1 MSLHRLWNRH
11 QVLILLLCLFNVGSP
26 PHAGAQDN
34 TLEQPWKLL
43 KEHRT
48 HILNLSSD
56 NEALTFHQTFMASP
70 EKQPR
75 SSIRR
80 QPSRSKA
87 SPQRLS
93 QEMQT
98 AITSFWAAMATI
110 GYIQEFR
117 VSPEVPL
124 SPHTSTERAFPSDT
138 QRQWIT
144 AKPLLG
150 GFADLMTF
158 NEQLMAWPEEAL
170 RTLPPDHDFSQFS
183 VFDDQFVTSPGAN
196 VDKQSWITL
205 FQNFGYKGIEKRLDD
220 SWQNKHSEIQLSV
233 SEPLKQ
239 SSIQY
244 YIETRLRP
252 ILYIHFLEQ
261 GIQTETQAYQV
272 AWESWQRIQQ
282 RQQLEQTHEA
292 MKRLCGTWKWVI
304 HNHQNHGDH
313 KATMTFIRP
322 GDETPSQVQPS
333 TILIHGDTVYLKWT
347 FSQGIQEDSLLLSNH
362 DARLEG
368 TFTNSLGP
376 YGSISGQRLSA
387 CPH

>member
-1 MSLHRLWNRH
+1 MSLHRLWNGP
-11 QVLILLLCLFNVGSP
+11 QVLILLLCLSNVGSP
-26 PHAGAQDN
+26 PHAEAQN
-34 TLEQPWKLL
+34 TLEQPWNLL
-43 KEHRT
+43 KEHRA
-48 HILNLSSD
+48 HILELSSD

-87 SPQRLS
+87 SLQPLS

-110 GYIQEFR
+110 DYIQEFR
-117 VSPEVPL
+117 VRPEGAL
-124 SPHTSTERAFPSDT
+124 SLRTSTERPFPSDI

-144 AKPLLG
+144 TKPLLG

-158 NEQLMAWPEEAL
+158 KEQLMAWPEQTL

-183 VFDDQFVTSPGAN
+183 VFDDQFGTSPGA
-196 VDKQSWITL
+196 DTQSWISL
-205 FQNFGYKGIEKRLDD
+205 FQTLGYKGIEKRLNDA
-220 SWQNKHSEIQLSV
+220 WQNEHTEIQPSV
-233 SEPLKQ
+233 PDPLKL

-261 GIQTETQAYQV
+261 AIQTETQAYQV
-272 AWESWQRIQQ
+272 AWESWHRLQQ
-282 RQQLEQTHEA
+282 GQQLEQTHEA

-313 KATMTFIRP
+313 KTTMTFIRP
-322 GDETPSQVQPS
+322 GDDTPSQVQPS